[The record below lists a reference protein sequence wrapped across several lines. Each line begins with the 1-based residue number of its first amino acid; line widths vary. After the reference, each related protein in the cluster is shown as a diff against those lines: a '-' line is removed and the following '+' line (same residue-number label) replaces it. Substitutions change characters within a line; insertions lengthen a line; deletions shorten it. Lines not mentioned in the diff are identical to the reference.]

1 LSILRLQGEARVCEK
16 WALGQSRN
24 GKYLL
29 FPNSCGLKR
38 HTAIDVPVAYAAGFE
53 NFFVIASKSPGFHDV
68 NGKYEGAGD
77 DRQHLS

>member
-53 NFFVIASKSPGFHDV
+53 NFVVLASQLLGFYDV
-68 NGKYEGAGD
+68 EVNYKGPRAD
-77 DRQHLS
+77 LPHLS